1 MSGRGVVSVA
11 VLVAANAVGA
21 HLAAQAVTEGVHVVI
36 TGGPMAGT
44 YDATE
49 TKGGCSTGATGPGS
63 WGNAFSN
70 VNATEKQIG
79 QVTLV
84 VPDAKAATS
93 AAGSKEFS
101 LELRLGSI
109 AGTNVVYD
117 IETRPGQRKPA
128 GSGTVTVADAGG
140 TAKVAINAK
149 TADGVGIQAT
159 IDCKSVTRMG
169 R

>member
-11 VLVAANAVGA
+11 MLVAATAVGT

-36 TGGPMAGT
+36 TGGSMAGT

-70 VNATEKQIG
+70 IIATEKQIG

-84 VPDAKAATS
+84 VPDARAATS

-117 IETRPGQRKPA
+117 IETRSGKKPA
-128 GSGTVTVADAGG
+128 GSGTVTVADAGS
-140 TAKVAINAK
+140 TAKVTINAK